1 MKRRSRGGTI
11 NFSAIPGI
19 SITNDDNTQ
28 FVNINLDNND
38 HLIDLFNIV
47 CGNKSLEDIL
57 AFRRVLNDIYSD
69 INNKKIENIT
79 DDDIQHY
86 IQLLAPYANEDIVK
100 NLITI
105 LQTMKPSI
113 SVENGDNEEIEQK
126 TTENNNIVNDKEI
139 ENQKIL
145 QQNAEQIIKNDDEL
159 NELYKQTINDVE
171 DIQKKSQDLFREA
184 DNIEQITGN
193 EKTNEITKKVDD
205 LMKDV
210 GEFTDSKEIEIKEQ
224 ENINRD
230 IEKEQNLGPKLVKIF
245 NEDLEEIYKKHPVL
259 YDIIFNKKYK
269 PVYRLPLLR
278 AIAIIQNRE
287 DRNSLIYELEK
298 ILGNMT
304 ITDELTKII
313 SELNLIKNSDVGE
326 FKYGGKIRFN
336 RKRKSS
342 KRKSSKKKQ
351 NK

>member
-1 MKRRSRGGTI
+1 
-11 NFSAIPGI
+11 
-19 SITNDDNTQ
+19 
-28 FVNINLDNND
+28 
-38 HLIDLFNIV
+38 
-47 CGNKSLEDIL
+47 
-57 AFRRVLNDIYSD
+57 
-69 INNKKIENIT
+69 
-79 DDDIQHY
+79 
-86 IQLLAPYANEDIVK
+86 
-100 NLITI
+100 
-105 LQTMKPSI
+105 MKPSI
-113 SVENGDNEEIEQK
+113 SVENGDNEEIEQKTTENNNIVNDKEIENQKTTNNNNIVNDTEIEQKTTNNNNIVNDKEIEQK